1 MKAVIYT
8 QSVPL
13 AIMVRAR
20 SIVPFIGSESRVFT
34 VRYKKTL
41 MGQTSTNDMKMRSFI
56 SVYTHEKDAQ
66 EAAHSVEQHMI
77 GNSRWPNG
85 DVKDDDIE
93 VDAHTLTCIEDDLLR
108 RGLCINLFSKG
119 KVLNGVRIPRTDMDF
134 YVTLLADAWQLDND
148 QPSAYSN

>member
-8 QSVPL
+8 QSLPL
-13 AIMVRAR
+13 AILARAR
-20 SIVPFIGSESRVFT
+20 CIAPFIGSESKVFT

-41 MGQTSTNDMKMRSFI
+41 MGHTCTNDTKLRSFI
-56 SVYTHEKDAQ
+56 SVYTNENDAQ

-77 GNSRWPNG
+77 ANSRWPNG

-93 VDAHTLTCIEDDLLR
+93 VDAHTLTCIEDELLR
-108 RGLCINLFSKG
+108 RGLCINLFSEG

-134 YVTLLADAWQLDND
+134 YVTLLADAWKLDNG
-148 QPSAYSN
+148 QPSML